1 MFRYVLAV
9 LLAPSFW
16 LLVGFPGN
24 QLILLIYP
32 EVRDDSVGPLGYML
46 LTLAA
51 SGLYAMFAGFSS
63 AFVAGSSARKVG
75 IGATLAVFAWGIAVV
90 IRYNEVLPLW
100 YQVSYLA
107 LIIPATILGTR
118 IRRADE
124 AQSGEAAA

>member
-9 LLAPSFW
+9 LLAPFFW

-24 QLILLIYP
+24 QLILLMYP
-32 EVRDDSVGPLGYML
+32 EARDGSGPLGYML
-46 LTLAA
+46 LMLAA

-75 IGATLAVFAWGIAVV
+75 IGATLAVVAWGIAVV
-90 IRYNEVLPLW
+90 IRYNELLPLW

-118 IRRADE
+118 FRRADE
-124 AQSGEAAA
+124 TQTGEAAA